1 MGGNHKESLVVRTQD
16 TEQPG
21 PPPQEPPVGAK
32 GHDPQREEA
41 LATRVDAL
49 VRALPR
55 LAPASDF
62 QARVLAHMRIRNL
75 AWMRLHGQPTG
86 SRRSILDPFDAL
98 LEGELSRRQA
108 RALAAFVAVD
118 PEAGVALAERRR
130 LAERLARVPSL
141 GPRLGFADRVMARVS
156 VAPPSLRRRLLARVR
171 ARATTLLPGRKE
183 RLAAVFGAAFG
194 PAAAFGA
201 AYAVL
206 SDPLATVAGTAG
218 FALAKV
224 GTVLPPVARAAAGGA
239 EGIVAT
245 AAAPVVAIGLT
256 AFAVLAVL
264 SGWILYRNL
273 VKVVAPE
280 QRHVPA

>member
-1 MGGNHKESLVVRTQD
+1 MRTQE

-21 PPPQEPPVGAK
+21 PPPQESPVGAP
-32 GHDPQREEA
+32 GHDPEREGA
-41 LATRVDAL
+41 LAARVDAL
-49 VRALPR
+49 LRPLPR

-62 QARVLAHMRIRNL
+62 QARILARLRIRQS
-75 AWMRLHGQPTG
+75 AWARLYGQLTG
-86 SRRSILDPFDAL
+86 SRYDIPDAFDAL
-98 LEGELSRRQA
+98 LEGELSRRQV
-108 RALAAFVAVD
+108 RALAAFVAAD
-118 PEAGVALAERRR
+118 PEAGAALADRKR

-156 VAPPSLRRRLLARVR
+156 AAQSPLRRRILARLRMR
-171 ARATTLLPGRKE
+171 AAQLLPGRRE
-183 RLAAVFGAAFG
+183 RLAAVFGVAFG

-218 FALAKV
+218 FAWAKV
-224 GTVLPPVARAAAGGA
+224 GTVLPPFAQFTVGGA
-239 EGIVAT
+239 EDIVA
-245 AAAPVVAIGLT
+245 AATAPVVAAGLM
-256 AFAVLAVL
+256 AFAAISVL